1 MSFGSSREFSRIE
14 SDEPDFTDRL
24 ADSYEN
30 YLNLRHKVYG
40 EKVSEKPVC
49 LMDIGTIAM
58 KALRDQGRLA
68 DLDQSPEINACSIKV
83 TIEVDGRD
91 VDYLV
96 MFKNETHNHPTEI
109 EPFGGAATC
118 LGGAIRDP
126 LSGRSYVYQAMRV
139 TGAGNPNMPF
149 DETLPGKLPQKM
161 ITKVAADGYSSY
173 GNQIGIATGQ
183 VREIYH
189 PGYVA
194 KRMEVGAVI
203 GAAPADQVIRE
214 EPAPGDV
221 VLLIG
226 GRTGRDGCGGATGSS
241 RAHTDES
248 VMKSGSEVQKGNPPV
263 ERQLQRLFR
272 NPIAA
277 RMIKR
282 CNDFGAGGVSVAV
295 GELADGLAIDLDK
308 VPVKYQGLTGTEL
321 AISESQER
329 MAVVVRRD
337 QAEAMIELADK
348 ENLEATAIATITEE
362 PRMVMTFQG
371 QRIVDLSRKL
381 IDTNGASQETDV
393 VVKAPSFNI
402 HYFIPQYAGMPF
414 SKRLRSS
421 LGLLNACSQKGLA
434 SQFDSTIGAGTVL
447 MPYGGMY
454 QDTPEEGMVARIPT
468 EFGETDSVT
477 LMAYGFDPYLSEW
490 SPYHGAYYAV
500 LHSIAKITAMG
511 GSPTKSRLSFQEYF
525 PAMRTES
532 HWGLPLS
539 ALLGALDA
547 QMDCGV
553 PAIGGKDSMSGTFE
567 NLEVPPTLISFA
579 VGTRRSNA
587 IHSATLTAVNS
598 ALYYIPVPKDDD
610 YLPLIDRYI
619 TALHVVHSLQK
630 EGRVHCTATVDGNGV
645 AVRVAQMCFGN
656 RLGFSFNGAL
666 PEDALFMP
674 DPGALIVEVPQ
685 ERIGGST
692 IGRLREIGAILLG
705 HPSSTPLF
713 TYGEASLTV
722 EEALDAWQ
730 ETLEPVWPTTAEFGD
745 LDESKVV
752 TLTQPDSEGNG
763 TDDKAVSDNQPEAYP
778 GERILFNSIQRLQTP
793 SVLQHRPKVLIP
805 VFPGT
810 NCEYDSAQA
819 FRAAGGEPEILI
831 FRNLTGQHISE
842 SIDALVKSIGES
854 KS

>member
-1 MSFGSSREFSRIE
+1 MESIQTDHKTEIFQIYVEKKPAFAVEADRLRSDLEEALGISGIERLRIINRYFAAGLAETEFAEAAGTVFAEVTVDNYYWSLPDFAGAALVLAVESLPGQFDQRGDSAAQCIQLQTQGERPTIRTAKIFVIYGRLSKAEQTAVRRYLINPVESREASLQVPSHLIE
-14 SDEPDFTDRL
+14 PPVEPQPVAVLTGFRDLDTEGLKHFLLEHGLAMSLDDLQLIQRDFRSAERRDPTMTEIKVLDTYWSDHCRHTTFLTHINRVEFLGSADESTRCDAGEPDFTDRL
-24 ADSYEN
+24 ADAYED
-30 YLNLRHKVYG
+30 YLKLRHTVYG
-40 EKVSEKPVC
+40 EAESERPVC

-58 KALRDQGRLA
+58 KALRQKGRLP

-83 TIEVDGRD
+83 TIDIDGRD

-149 DETLPGKLPQKM
+149 NETLPGKLPQRV

-173 GNQIGIATGQ
+173 GNQIGLATGQ
-183 VREIYH
+183 VREVYH

-203 GAAPADQVIRE
+203 AAAPADQVIRE

-241 RAHTDES
+241 QAHTDES

-295 GELADGLAIDLDK
+295 GELADGLTIDLDK

-337 QAEAMIELADK
+337 QARDMIALADK
-348 ENLEATAIATITEE
+348 ENLEATVIATVTEE
-362 PRMVMTFQG
+362 PRMIMNFG
-371 QRIVDLSRKL
+371 GRRIVDLSRAL
-381 IDTNGASQETDV
+381 IDSNGASQETDV
-393 VVKAPSFNI
+393 VVQAPSFDI
-402 HYFIPQYAGMPF
+402 HYFIPQYAGMSF
-414 SKRLRSS
+414 AKRLRSS
-421 LGLLNACSQKGLA
+421 LALLNACSQKGLA
-434 SQFDSTIGAGTVL
+434 SQFDSTIGSGTVL

-468 EFGETDSVT
+468 PEGETDAVT

-500 LHSIAKITAMG
+500 LQSVAKLTAMG

-525 PAMRTES
+525 PAMR
-532 HWGLPLS
+532 
-539 ALLGALDA
+539 
-547 QMDCGV
+547 
-553 PAIGGKDSMSGTFE
+553 
-567 NLEVPPTLISFA
+567 
-579 VGTRRSNA
+579 
-587 IHSATLTAVNS
+587 
-598 ALYYIPVPKDDD
+598 
-610 YLPLIDRYI
+610 
-619 TALHVVHSLQK
+619 
-630 EGRVHCTATVDGNGV
+630 
-645 AVRVAQMCFGN
+645 
-656 RLGFSFNGAL
+656 
-666 PEDALFMP
+666 
-674 DPGALIVEVPQ
+674 
-685 ERIGGST
+685 
-692 IGRLREIGAILLG
+692 
-705 HPSSTPLF
+705 
-713 TYGEASLTV
+713 
-722 EEALDAWQ
+722 
-730 ETLEPVWPTTAEFGD
+730 
-745 LDESKVV
+745 
-752 TLTQPDSEGNG
+752 
-763 TDDKAVSDNQPEAYP
+763 
-778 GERILFNSIQRLQTP
+778 
-793 SVLQHRPKVLIP
+793 
-805 VFPGT
+805 
-810 NCEYDSAQA
+810 
-819 FRAAGGEPEILI
+819 
-831 FRNLTGQHISE
+831 
-842 SIDALVKSIGES
+842 
-854 KS
+854 